1 MENEQNAV
9 TQTGANKEGVVTQ
22 TTQKNEGV
30 SEQGKTNEK
39 TFTQA
44 EVNAIVAKEKRNIPS
59 KEEMKAFYD
68 WKESQKTDEQKK
80 QEEIQKA
87 QNLMNE
93 NNYKT
98 QLLEIMKNGV
108 KFEDAEFIQF
118 KLSKMEGDFS
128 ENLTKYLDENPKY
141 KLKEENRPITTT
153 GFSQNISQP
162 SVSDEKSYMDKKY
175 ANNPYYKK

>member
-9 TQTGANKEGVVTQ
+9 TQTGANNEGVVTQ
-22 TTQKNEGV
+22 STQKNEEV

-118 KLSKMEGDFS
+118 KLNKMEGDFS

>member
-1 MENEQNAV
+1 
-9 TQTGANKEGVVTQ
+9 
-22 TTQKNEGV
+22 
-30 SEQGKTNEK
+30 
-39 TFTQA
+39 
-44 EVNAIVAKEKRNIPS
+44 
-59 KEEMKAFYD
+59 
-68 WKESQKTDEQKK
+68 
-80 QEEIQKA
+80 
-87 QNLMNE
+87 MNE

>member
-9 TQTGANKEGVVTQ
+9 TQTGANNEGVVTQ

-68 WKESQKTDEQKK
+68 
-80 QEEIQKA
+80 
-87 QNLMNE
+87 
-93 NNYKT
+93 
-98 QLLEIMKNGV
+98 
-108 KFEDAEFIQF
+108 
-118 KLSKMEGDFS
+118 
-128 ENLTKYLDENPKY
+128 
-141 KLKEENRPITTT
+141 
-153 GFSQNISQP
+153 
-162 SVSDEKSYMDKKY
+162 
-175 ANNPYYKK
+175 